1 LEKQREQHERKIITD
16 WKTRPSAHSMNSALV
31 FGPIEP
37 LRVGFLAIGRR
48 RLRHTHMKA
57 FLFAAALMVFPFPD
71 CLARADEILVAAA
84 ASLTDALRDLGKSFQ
99 EKSNHKI
106 LLTLGP
112 SNLLARQIDEGASAD
127 IFFSADTAQMDFLD
141 KRGRLEPNSRKNLL
155 SNQLVM
161 IIRSDSPLAIASAK
175 DLLKPEVKKIAFAD
189 PAAVPAGIYAS
200 KYLADEG
207 LWDKIRPKVVP
218 VLDVRAVLAS
228 VESANVEAGFTYK
241 TDAAIS
247 KKVKVAF
254 AVPLDKGPRITYPIA
269 IIKDSQNKKA
279 ARDFM
284 NYAQSPTGKA
294 LFKKYGFVVLE

>member
-1 LEKQREQHERKIITD
+1 
-16 WKTRPSAHSMNSALV
+16 
-31 FGPIEP
+31 
-37 LRVGFLAIGRR
+37 
-48 RLRHTHMKA
+48 MKA

-71 CLARADEILVAAA
+71 CSARADEILVAAA

-99 EKSNHKI
+99 GKSNHRI

-112 SNLLARQIDEGASAD
+112 SNFLARQIDEGASAD

-161 IIRSDSPLAIASAK
+161 IVSSDSPLAIASAK

-189 PAAVPAGIYAS
+189 PAAVPAGVYAS

-218 VLDVRAVLAS
+218 VLDVRSVLAS
-228 VESANVEAGFTYK
+228 VESANVEAGFVYK

-247 KKVKVAF
+247 KMVKVAF
-254 AVPLDKGPRITYPIA
+254 AVPLDKAPRITYPIA
-269 IIKDSQNKKA
+269 IIKDSQNKKV

-284 NYAQSPTGKA
+284 NYVQSPTGKVI
-294 LFKKYGFVVLE
+294 FKKYGFVVLD